1 MVVASG
7 WLFVCSGG
15 GTGLVPRSFLRPT
28 AAADASISRDLPAQ
42 QPASAVAPL
51 PSGSESRCGGGGEG
65 GGGEG
70 EGAAVGGLSEVEVG
84 TLLQLE
90 LACRGCASDL
100 SCLPRCPRTWLW
112 ASWPRPRGCV
122 VVSRGH
128 AMKVSR

>member
-42 QPASAVAPL
+42 QPASTAAPL
-51 PSGSESRCGGGGEG
+51 PSGSESRCGGGGGGGGGGEG

-70 EGAAVGGLSEVEVG
+70 EGGGGEGEGGGQG
-84 TLLQLE
+84 TF
-90 LACRGCASDL
+90 R
-100 SCLPRCPRTWLW
+100 
-112 ASWPRPRGCV
+112 
-122 VVSRGH
+122 
-128 AMKVSR
+128 